1 MKSLLAISSLIV
13 VSTTLIA
20 SAQVGRRTPSRP
32 RVTAPDFSPNTTI
45 FLSGK
50 VVVEDG
56 SPLTEP
62 AMIQTICRGQRRPE
76 THTDSHGSFSF
87 QFGSRASVTS
97 EIGFDADTPM
107 QSTANARNERR
118 DLKDCELQA
127 SLAGFTS
134 DVLELGARFSGDQ
147 SADVGRIILHRMAN
161 VEGFTISATT
171 AEAPS
176 TARKALE
183 KGQEQEKK
191 AHWDDAQKSLE
202 KAVALYPRFAVA
214 WFELGRVQQ
223 QKNDLVAARTS
234 FEQSI
239 AADAK
244 YVNPYHGL
252 MELAHHAEH
261 WKELT
266 DISEKLLALNPV
278 SFPEAWFA
286 NAIGHYCLQ
295 DFASAEK
302 SARRGL
308 QMDTEHRIPRLEYML
323 GMALLKKPDYREAAQ
338 HLQMFLHLSNKPA
351 EIAEARRHLDE
362 IARLSAAATPPASE
376 NK

>member
-1 MKSLLAISSLIV
+1 MKSLLVVSCLIV
-13 VSTTLIA
+13 VSTSLIA
-20 SAQVGRRTPSRP
+20 SAQVGRRTPTRP
-32 RVTAPDFSPNTTI
+32 RVASPDLSPTTTI

-87 QFGSRASVTS
+87 QFGSRASSS

-171 AEAPS
+171 AAAPPA
-176 TARKALE
+176 ARKALE

-191 AHWDDAQKSLE
+191 THWDEAQKSLE
-202 KAVALYPRFAVA
+202 KAVALYPKFAVA
-214 WFELGRVQQ
+214 WFELGRVQH
-223 QKNDLVAARTS
+223 QKNDLAAARTS

-252 MELAHHAEH
+252 MELAHHAED

-266 DISEKLLALNPV
+266 DVTEKLLALDPV

-295 DFASAEK
+295 DFAGAEK

-323 GMALLKKPDYREAAQ
+323 GMALLKKPDYKEAAQ
-338 HLQMFLHLSNKPA
+338 HLQTFLRLSNKPA
-351 EIAEARRHLDE
+351 EIAEARRHLGE
-362 IARLSAAATPPASE
+362 IARLSAAATSSATE
-376 NK
+376 IK